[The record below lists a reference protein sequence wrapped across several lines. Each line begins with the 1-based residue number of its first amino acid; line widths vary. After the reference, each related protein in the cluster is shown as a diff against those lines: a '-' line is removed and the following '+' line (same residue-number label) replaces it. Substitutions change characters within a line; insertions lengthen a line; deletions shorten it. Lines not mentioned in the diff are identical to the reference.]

1 MSQALDAVTGWTLFT
16 GLTLVVGSAACRWLV
31 LPRARRETPAIQ
43 DASWALGYAR
53 LRRAAGTGLL
63 GGILTAVGVA
73 LYFLRQLREFRDP
86 FVPWTED
93 ASLLLSTSWGTAWKL
108 GAAGTLV
115 VIAAMLIA
123 RRGHAAGW
131 WLATVTGLAL
141 AAFPAFTGHAAGVE
155 GARIIALGADW
166 IHVVAAGGWIGGLAT
181 VLHVS
186 RLGGSDGS
194 GLEDLVPPFSTLAM
208 ASVALLVISGS
219 YASWIHLGSIGAL
232 FTTAYGRTLGLK
244 LLLVAAVLALGAR
257 NNRSL
262 TPKLDT
268 EGGRQAMRRSAT
280 LELAVAQLVL
290 LVTALLVRTSP
301 MGS

>member
-1 MSQALDAVTGWTLFT
+1 MSQALDAVTGWTLFA

-31 LPRARRETPAIQ
+31 LPRAREEFPAIQ

-53 LRRAAGTGLL
+53 RRRAAGTGLL
-63 GGILTAVGVA
+63 GGILSIVGVA

-108 GAAGTLV
+108 GAAGAVVVIVSLV
-115 VIAAMLIA
+115 VA
-123 RRGHAAGW
+123 RRGHTAGW
-131 WLATVTGLAL
+131 WLASITGLAL

-155 GARIIALGADW
+155 DARIVALGADW

-194 GLEDLVPPFSTLAM
+194 GLEDLVPSFSTLAM
-208 ASVALLVISGS
+208 VSVALLVLSGS

-268 EGGRQAMRRSAT
+268 ERGRQAMRRSAT

-290 LVTALLVRTSP
+290 LATALLVRTSP